1 MAFNRAQLL
10 VAFVLGL
17 LLMCHGAEAFHQL
30 FSSMNKD
37 YNHGCMDWKECM
49 KSCQKGGFDGGF
61 CILSKCTCFKKGMH
75 APPPQHNAPELA
87 PSEGPSEAKAMFAR
101 KVYMGTGN

>member
-1 MAFNRAQLL
+1 MQVHVLIK
-10 VAFVLGL
+10 VLGVKL
-17 LLMCHGAEAFHQL
+17 SDAGAEAFHQL

-49 KSCQKGGFDGGF
+49 KSCQKGRFDGGF